1 MPPDTQSPPPT
12 QAPAP
17 PSKWTHQA
25 VIGLLCLVAATVLR
39 RVLDGDAGRD
49 VADGLMFLGGSLVG
63 WAPSLPPIR
72 PPDGKGGGG
81 GTTGLLIGCILAS
94 LAMLAPGCASR
105 EVNGDTMVMTIRRA
119 PDGSCTYR
127 HTVDKAVISKGVLDE
142 CPAVPVCEEPIPN

>member
-1 MPPDTQSPPPT
+1 MADDTTTTP
-12 QAPAP
+12 APAP
-17 PSKWTHQA
+17 APAQPPSRWTPQA
-25 VIGLLCLVAATVLR
+25 IIGLLCLVAATVLR
-39 RVLDGDAGRD
+39 RVLDGDTGRD

-63 WAPSLPPIR
+63 WAPSLPPIK

-81 GTTGLLIGCILAS
+81 TTGLLVGAILAS

-127 HTVDKAVISKGVLDE
+127 HTVDQTVISKGVLDE
-142 CPAVPVCEEPIPN
+142 CPAVPVCEDRP